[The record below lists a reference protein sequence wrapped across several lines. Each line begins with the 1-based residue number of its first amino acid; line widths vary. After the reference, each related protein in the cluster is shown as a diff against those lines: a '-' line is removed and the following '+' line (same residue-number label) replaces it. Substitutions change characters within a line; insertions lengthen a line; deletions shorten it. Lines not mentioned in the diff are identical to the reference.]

1 MSAYDISKP
10 SVKYQVQVQR
20 GTDYEIYSF
29 RKDSKGEWQYLEC
42 FITDMFGRV
51 VKYDVWS
58 DTLQEFIAVDIS
70 SKKSDYYKTHFKEI
84 QDLLKIAIVEH
95 ECSKGLAL

>member
-1 MSAYDISKP
+1 MGVVNFDKSL
-10 SVKYQVQVQR
+10 KYEVLAVS
-20 GTDYEIYSF
+20 GTDFQVHSY
-29 RKDSKGEWQYLEC
+29 RKDAQGEWQYLEC
-42 FITDMFGRV
+42 FLTDMFGRV
-51 VKYDVWS
+51 FEYEVWS